1 MSCCCVY
8 CISTSEVGIVGKLG
22 KFDRIEDAGCH
33 CINPCSETLQGRL
46 SLRVQQIEC
55 RVDTKTFDN
64 ALVVIKASVHYKV
77 LHDKIQEAF
86 YKFSNP
92 SEQIR
97 SFASNVIRGQ
107 VPKHTVDQI
116 FTVRDEIQKAL
127 KEELEEQMA
136 TYGFQI
142 EATLITDIDPS
153 NEVKQA
159 MSQIRTNACLRIA
172 AGYEGEVEKIKVVK
186 AAEADSE
193 AKRLSGVGLAEQRKA
208 AILGLQ
214 SSVASFSNAVKD
226 MQSREIMA
234 LLMMNQYFD
243 ALKDIAQ
250 QGRGNTVFLPG
261 GTNVDV
267 MEGVLAAQ
275 SGAVRQRGKGS

>member
-1 MSCCCVY
+1 MNFGCCY
-8 CISTSEVGIVGKLG
+8 CISTSEVGIIENVGKY
-22 KFDRIEDAGCH
+22 DRVEDAGCH
-33 CINPCSETLQGRL
+33 CVNPCTEALAGRL
-46 SLRVQQIEC
+46 SLRIQTIDA

-64 ALVVIKASVHYKV
+64 ALVVVRATILYKV
-77 LHDKIQEAF
+77 LQERSHDAF

-107 VPKHTVDQI
+107 VPKHTIDEI
-116 FTVRDEIQKAL
+116 FTIRDEMQKTL

-136 TYGFQI
+136 SYGFNI
-142 EATLITDIDPS
+142 VATLITDIDPS
-153 NEVKQA
+153 EEVKQA
-159 MSQIRTNACLRIA
+159 MSQIRTNACLRLA
-172 AGYEGEVEKIKVVK
+172 AGFEAEVDKIRIVK

-208 AILGLQ
+208 AILGLR
-214 SSVASFSNAVKD
+214 SSLSSFSDGVRDMHAKD
-226 MQSREIMA
+226 IMG

-250 QGRGNTVFLPG
+250 QSKGAVVFMPGNGNNDMT
-261 GTNVDV
+261 
-267 MEGVLAAQ
+267 EGILAAD
-275 SGAVRQRGKGS
+275 AAKKRK